1 MISTI
6 CSQQFKWLLNSKLH
20 TQQTRSLLSFAD
32 REKKKINE
40 QIHTHTHTH
49 TYPFFPYILD
59 ITLSI
64 FAVDVMIRDVLF
76 FFSDFLSP
84 HCFLNSE
91 SVAVCDRVHRIIP
104 HLFSQ
109 NHENNKE
116 KRKKI
121 IIRAP
126 PSHTRD
132 DLQVSKQKI
141 FF

>member
-76 FFSDFLSP
+76 FSDFLSP